1 MLMMSEIDYIK
12 EIDYWLEL
20 LKIEIRYAKHSI
32 NDHGIILTRN
42 TINNRCNNIIL
53 NTRALRD
60 KLENG

>member
-1 MLMMSEIDYIK
+1 MKEINYIK
-12 EIDYWLEL
+12 EIEYWFEL

-32 NDHGIILTRN
+32 KDHGIILTKN
-42 TINNRCNNIIL
+42 TIYNRCNNILL